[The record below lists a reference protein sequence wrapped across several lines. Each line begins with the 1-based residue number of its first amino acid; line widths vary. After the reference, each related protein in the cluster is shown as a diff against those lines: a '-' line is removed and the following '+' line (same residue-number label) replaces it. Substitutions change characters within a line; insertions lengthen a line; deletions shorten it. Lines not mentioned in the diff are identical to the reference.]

1 MKKITISLYK
11 EIFNPDTIIQSGQV
25 FRMIK
30 SDDPLGW
37 YYAFSG
43 DKACSFREINAKEHQ
58 WNFYIQSVDDWDF
71 WKNYFDLGIVSI
83 YKKYNSL
90 IRKTKDLFLRE
101 ALNNCPGL
109 RILKQDL
116 WETMVTFIISQQNNI
131 PKITKTVNILCERF
145 GESKV
150 FQADSAGTMKL
161 YYAFPTPEQ
170 IANLSLLELQTD
182 TMLGYRAKYILT
194 LAQDIENG
202 KFELEKLQNLRY
214 AEAIAELKTIYGV
227 GDKVANCIALYGL
240 HLMESY
246 PIDTWMQKIIEQD
259 YPQYRTTEKYLEY
272 INSKYEG
279 FQGYVQQLQFLYK
292 RKFS

>member
-1 MKKITISLYK
+1 MKTIRMNLPRT
-11 EIFNPDTIIQSGQV
+11 IFNPDIIIQSGQV
-25 FRMIK
+25 FRMVK

-43 DKACSFREINAKEHQ
+43 NKAISFRNTQGNE
-58 WNFYIQSVDDWDF
+58 WNFYVASFEDWDF
-71 WKNYFDLGIVSI
+71 WQEYFDLGTLYST
-83 YKKYNSL
+83 YNNTINKS
-90 IRKTKDLFLRE
+90 KDKFLQN
-101 ALNNCPGL
+101 ALSYAVGM

-150 FQADSAGTMKL
+150 FQADTAGTMKL

-194 LAQDIENG
+194 LAQDIKNG
-202 KFELEKLQNLRY
+202 KFELEKLRKLRY

-259 YPQYRTTEKYLEY
+259 YPQYGTTEKYLEY

>member
-1 MKKITISLYK
+1 MKTIIMNLPR
-11 EIFNPDTIIQSGQV
+11 EIFNPDIIIQSGQV
-25 FRMIK
+25 FRMVK
-30 SDDPLGW
+30 SDEPLGW
-37 YYAFSG
+37 YYAYSG
-43 DKACSFREINAKEHQ
+43 DKAVSFRNTHDCE
-58 WNFYIQSVDDWDF
+58 WNFYVSSYEDWDF
-71 WKNYFDLGIVSI
+71 WQDYFDLGTLYST
-83 YKKYNSL
+83 YNGI
-90 IRKTKDLFLRE
+90 IRKSKDKFLQK
-101 ALNNCPGL
+101 ALSYAVGM

-150 FQADSAGTMKL
+150 FQADTVGTMKV
-161 YYAFPTPEQ
+161 YHAFPTVEQ
-170 IANLSLLELQTD
+170 IANLSLSTLQTD

-194 LAQDIENG
+194 LAQNIKNG
-202 KFELEKLQNLRY
+202 KFKVEGLYNLRY
-214 AEAIAELKTIYGV
+214 AEAMTKLKTIYGV
-227 GDKVANCIALYGL
+227 GDKVANCVALYGL

-259 YPQYRTTEKYLEY
+259 YPQCHTTEKYLEY

-279 FQGYVQQLQFLYK
+279 FQGYVQQLQFIFK